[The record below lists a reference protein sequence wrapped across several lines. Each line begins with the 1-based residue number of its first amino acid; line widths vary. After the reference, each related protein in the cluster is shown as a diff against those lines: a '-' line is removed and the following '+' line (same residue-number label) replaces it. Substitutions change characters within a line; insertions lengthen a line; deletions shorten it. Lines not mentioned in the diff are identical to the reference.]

1 MRWIFT
7 RLAAGALLAAAA
19 TAAVPGLR
27 PDPPAP
33 PPGIPAEDRI
43 RLAEAFRLADHVG
56 DRIWPGWS
64 RVPFAVLLVTGET
77 EYFVRHARPP
87 ADARPIGSDPLLG
100 SEIYARPRSL
110 PTNLLATFPIE
121 GLSTVVV
128 GQASNTA
135 ASSPTDWVVTLLHE
149 HFHQLQD
156 AQPGFT
162 GKVAALGLARGD
174 ATGMWMLNFPF
185 PYDSK
190 PVGEAYRAAASALRE
205 AVAGAGPEAFFAA
218 RARLRATLAPDDLR
232 YFDFQLWKEGVARYT
247 QVRVARFAASGYEP
261 LPAFAARPG
270 FVPYAAVARS
280 LAGAISTE
288 LSELSLPEARRV
300 VVYPFGAGEALLLD
314 RERPCWREQ
323 YFSDMFTLA
332 PAFDRK
338 DCGKGKA
345 ARG

>member
-1 MRWIFT
+1 MRRFLS

-19 TAAVPGLR
+19 TAAPGLR

-33 PPGIPAEDRI
+33 PPGVPAEDRI

-87 ADARPIGSDPLLG
+87 ADARPIGRDPLLG

-121 GLSTVVV
+121 GISTVVV

-135 ASSPTDWVVTLLHE
+135 AGSPTDWVVTLLHE

-162 GKVAALGLARGD
+162 EKVAALGLARGD

-205 AVAGAGPEAFFAA
+205 AVAGADPAAFLAA

-247 QVRVARFAASGYEP
+247 QVRVARFAASGYAP
-261 LPAFAARPG
+261 LPDFAALPG
-270 FVPYAAVARS
+270 FVTYAALAQS

-288 LSELSLPEARRV
+288 LSELSLTEARRV
-300 VVYPFGAGEALLLD
+300 VVYPLGAGEAFLLD
-314 RERPCWREQ
+314 RERPCWREE
-323 YFSDMFTLA
+323 YFSRMFTLA

-338 DCGKGKA
+338 DCGKGTA